1 MTLRTPVANFWIR
14 HCVYVGGVINVQ
26 EDLSSFSW
34 YKEWMSREE
43 AENKVRHYRQV

>member
-1 MTLRTPVANFWIR
+1 MVFDR
-14 HCVYVGGVINVQ
+14 VYVGGVINVQ

-43 AENKVRHYRQV
+43 AENKVRHYRQVRFLSIAG